1 MLFLFVVLSLLAL
14 EKAAGEIQDDAIAKR
29 FTREVIKYEVGFW
42 VFFPV
47 GSGEAD
53 FRSLGDGRYM
63 VFHEGKAQGLVG
75 WITRHRREV
84 YRSTMGTSNNGRR
97 LIPLRF
103 EEYSIV
109 GEWFRKKTTVYDY
122 AARKVLIEV
131 EKDGKASRE
140 EMEIPFGTLYDDPVT
155 AFYNF
160 RFGVYGKVEPG
171 KEFIMPTLPRKGH
184 EIIQMKVASKEETE
198 SQRGAESQKEG
209 KDLLVRIVLDREMWG
224 RKKSEVEIWFNK
236 ELVPISGVVK
246 GIRFFGDIKGQ
257 LAHHGFSSTI
267 RKADRLPEN

>member
-1 MLFLFVVLSLLAL
+1 
-14 EKAAGEIQDDAIAKR
+14 
-29 FTREVIKYEVGFW
+29 
-42 VFFPV
+42 
-47 GSGEAD
+47 
-53 FRSLGDGRYM
+53 M

-84 YRSTMGTSNNGRR
+84 YRSTMGTSNSGRR